1 MDNMDAKVEEANRAL
16 SGGRWEEAAAIYEKV
31 LENDP
36 DNPAAHLG
44 LGTITF
50 HQARWDEAEKH
61 LSRVG
66 PETEGAEQV
75 PGLLARLYFEK
86 LDPPDLEGATGK
98 LKENPDDPQALY
110 ALGVAYAKGS
120 EYERALDALL
130 KSIESD
136 KEFGEGGPREA
147 YLNILDVLG
156 RKSEAGKR
164 YERKLA
170 MVLFS

>member
-1 MDNMDAKVEEANRAL
+1 MDSEIEKANQAL
-16 SGGRWEEAAAIYEKV
+16 SGGRWEEAAAIYGKV
-31 LENDP
+31 LESDP

-66 PETEGAEQV
+66 PETPGSDDV
-75 PGLLARLYFEK
+75 PGLLARIYFEK
-86 LDPPDLEGATGK
+86 IESPDLDGATRK
-98 LKENPDDPQALY
+98 LNEDPADPQALY
-110 ALGVAYAKGS
+110 ALGITYAKGS

-130 KSIESD
+130 KSIEAD
-136 KEFGEGGPREA
+136 KEFGEGPPREA
-147 YLNILDVLG
+147 CLKILDILG
-156 RKSEAGKR
+156 RKSEAGKQ
-164 YERKLA
+164 YERKLS